1 MTARGWFLLPA
12 VVVYSIDVTLT
23 LVGQDDAYWQGDYGL
38 AIEGNPLVRPVLAYS
53 PWLFIGAVFAW
64 GVLFG
69 AIVLFWR
76 HRAAEWLGVLTTV
89 GHTFGGATWLV
100 WFGVIGWPFVV
111 LYLVLVCIG
120 IRWCWGRAWNGSEP

>member
-1 MTARGWFLLPA
+1 MTARGWLLLPA

-23 LVGQDDAYWQGDYGL
+23 LAGQDDAYWRGDYGL

-53 PWLFIGAVFAW
+53 PWLFIGAALVWA
-64 GVLFG
+64 VLFS
-69 AIVLFWR
+69 AVVLLWR
-76 HRAAEWLGVLTTV
+76 HRAAEGLAVLLTV
-89 GHTFGGATWLV
+89 GHTFGGASWLV
-100 WFGVIGWPFVV
+100 RSGVIGWPFVV